1 MVNKFIGLCTFL
13 KLDTQHRD
21 TPIILVRI
29 DEDLIM
35 PVVCSPKSAQWV
47 SKYREGEELLIDG
60 HLSQQ
65 LLNDQ
70 RRVVIISS
78 SVKRNPP
85 KDQTQVGGSSEWR
98 R

>member
-1 MVNKFIGLCTFL
+1 MVNKFIGLCAFI
-13 KLDTQHRD
+13 KLDTQHLD

-29 DEDLIM
+29 DEKLIM

-60 HLSQQ
+60 HLSEQ

-85 KDQTQVGGSSEWR
+85 KDQNRVGGSGEWR